1 MCCCSVAM
9 CCPKADKMQA
19 RVSFFGQRQH
29 LETRSW
35 YGLLLPQ
42 SRRALLQGTVP
53 VVGEAGFEETTKY
66 VDEMMARTAA
76 VRLNALLVYTSKHE
90 EGVSLVLVLFLCFEA
105 PVLPSSPEMPNRRMR
120 DRYCR
125 RYTCTVETGFI

>member
-35 YGLLLPQ
+35 KGLLLPR

-53 VVGEAGFEETTKY
+53 VVGEAGFEEATKY

-76 VRLNALLVYTSKHE
+76 VRLNAR
-90 EGVSLVLVLFLCFEA
+90 C
-105 PVLPSSPEMPNRRMR
+105 
-120 DRYCR
+120 
-125 RYTCTVETGFI
+125 